1 MNELVNNLLEANVG
15 KVWVNEPLSNHTTWK
30 IGGPADILFQ
40 PKNKEGL
47 LSGIRAI
54 KAENVPYRVIGR
66 GSNLLVRDGG
76 IRGVVIKM
84 GDGFDHLE
92 IIDNVVRVGAGYS
105 FIKLATVVGK
115 TGRTGLEFAGGIP
128 GTVGGAVYMNAGAHG
143 SDVSRVL
150 QSAEI
155 LFDDGELAILS
166 KEELNFSYRT
176 SILQRERRGI
186 CLEAT
191 FQLKHKDRKD
201 VVLEMATHKE
211 YRRKTQPLQ
220 LPSCGSVFRNPTPYS
235 AGQLIEE
242 AGLMGYRVGDAQV
255 SLLHANFIVNLG
267 SASASDVLTLIEHI
281 QTTISSMY
289 GVDMH
294 PEVQVVGEV

>member
-1 MNELVNNLLEANVG
+1 MNKLVNNLLEANVG

-30 IGGPADILFQ
+30 IGGPADILIK
-40 PKNKEGL
+40 PKDKEGL
-47 LSGIRAI
+47 LSCIRTI
-54 KAENVPYRVIGR
+54 KAEQLPYRVIGR

-84 GDGFDHLE
+84 GEGFDHLD
-92 IIDNVVRVGAGYS
+92 IKDDVVRVGAGYS

-150 QSAEI
+150 KSAEI
-155 LFDDGELAILS
+155 LFDDGELATLS
-166 KEELNFSYRT
+166 KEKLNFSYRT
-176 SILQRERRGI
+176 SILQRERKGM

-191 FQLKHKDRKD
+191 FQLKQGDREAI
-201 VVLEMATHKE
+201 VLEMATHKD

-220 LPSCGSVFRNPTPYS
+220 LPSCGSVFRNPSPYS

-242 AGLMGYRVGDAQV
+242 AGLKGYRVGDAQV

-267 SASASDVLTLIEHI
+267 SASASDVLTLIKHI
-281 QTTISSMY
+281 QTTILSIY

>member
-92 IIDNVVRVGAGYS
+92 ITDNVVRVGAGYS

-201 VVLEMATHKE
+201 VVHEMATHKE

-281 QTTISSMY
+281 QTTIRSMY

>member
-66 GSNLLVRDGG
+66 GSNLLVRDSG

-92 IIDNVVRVGAGYS
+92 ITDNVVRVGAGYS

-281 QTTISSMY
+281 QTTIRSMY

>member
-84 GDGFDHLE
+84 GEGFDHLE
-92 IIDNVVRVGAGYS
+92 ITDNVVRVGAGYS

-281 QTTISSMY
+281 QTTIRSMY

>member
-281 QTTISSMY
+281 QTTIRSMY

>member
-1 MNELVNNLLEANVG
+1 MNVLVNELLEAKVG
-15 KVWVNEPLSNHTTWK
+15 KVWINEPLANHTTWK
-30 IGGPADILFQ
+30 IGGPADVIIQ
-40 PKNKEGL
+40 PKDKEGL
-47 LSGIRAI
+47 TSSMRLIQAHHI
-54 KAENVPYRVIGR
+54 PYLAIGR
-66 GSNLLVRDGG
+66 GSNILVRDGG

-84 GDGFDHLE
+84 GEGLNHLQ
-92 IIDNVVRVGAGYS
+92 IKGDLVVVDAGYS

-115 TGRTGLEFAGGIP
+115 KGLTGLEFAGGIP

-155 LFDDGELAILS
+155 LFDDGELATLS
-166 KEELNFSYRT
+166 NEELKFSYRT
-176 SILQRERRGI
+176 SILQKERKGV

-191 FQLKHKDRKD
+191 FQLEHGDRKMITEA
-201 VVLEMATHKE
+201 LSTHKN

-220 LPSCGSVFRNPTPYS
+220 LPCCGSVFRNPKPYS

-242 AGLMGYRVGDAQV
+242 AGLKGYRVGDAQV
-255 SLLHANFIVNLG
+255 SLLHANFIVNVG
-267 SASASDVLTLIEHI
+267 KASASDVLTLIDHI
-281 QTTISSMY
+281 QTTIHSTY

-294 PEVQVVGEV
+294 PEVQVVGEG

>member
-92 IIDNVVRVGAGYS
+92 ITDNVVRVGAGYS

-281 QTTISSMY
+281 QTTIRSMY

>member
-92 IIDNVVRVGAGYS
+92 ITDNVVRVGAGYS

-281 QTTISSMY
+281 QTTIRSMY
-289 GVDMH
+289 GIDMH